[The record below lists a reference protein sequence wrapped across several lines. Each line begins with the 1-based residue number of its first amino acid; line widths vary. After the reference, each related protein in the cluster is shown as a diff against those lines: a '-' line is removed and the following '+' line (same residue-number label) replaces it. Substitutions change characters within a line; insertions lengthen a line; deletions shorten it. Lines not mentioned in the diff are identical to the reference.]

1 MFYRF
6 CVASCAWLLD
16 NLDVASDVRVKAGRS
31 RTDACDVALGGVH
44 AAVAA
49 IAGLA
54 AAWTAAGS
62 MGLFGHP
69 LRRVLTLALLA
80 AAVLISPLPAKWTKR
95 SLLGA
100 AATAAAVA
108 LMTASSLMVVNVA
121 ASVLVLAFLASLLS
135 GHDRSVV
142 LCASA
147 AATTL
152 VLYRLA
158 YTTIPIVW
166 TMAEAFS
173 GGAGKV
179 AGFISGRPLNVG
191 ATFAGLDFLVVMLA
205 LWATWVQQTGW
216 PRRGRALYA
225 PAAIFGGHLCYLI
238 ILSYVPDVLAAIPP
252 SDVQQGWSWAGLA
265 RKAVPWNLP
274 VLASVIHLSV
284 AACMFRWSALV
295 APATGGS
302 RRVPN
307 RSFRARRMLWSV
319 VLSAAVLLPLAASLQ
334 LSRPD
339 LQGKKIVFHEKGFL
353 NWLKPAHGS
362 YGRLSSGMYGMLPP
376 YLESFGAQVVISPDM
391 SEEDL
396 HDADAAV
403 LIFPDDPWADGQ
415 LERIWAFVRR
425 GGSLLV
431 LGEHTTRE
439 RDGTSR
445 FNDVL
450 EPTKMRVAFD
460 SATFAVGGWLQ
471 SYETI
476 VHPATVG
483 IPDDRNQLGV
493 VIGASVEAG
502 RRARP
507 IIVGRWGWSDIGDEG
522 SSRAM
527 MGNDLYDPGERL
539 GDILLAAEQ
548 PFGKGKI
555 VVFGDTSSLTNG
567 INVSSHVFT
576 SRLFTYLAGGSAR
589 ALARGRAA
597 LSMLLAVVI
606 VVLLIRYL
614 SAGVVTMVALCLSG
628 SFAVSVAMTSRAWL
642 VLPDGRRQSP
652 NNLAYIDACHLEA
665 HSGESWR
672 GDGVGGLVLTLM
684 RNGYITLSLPRVD
697 SESLGRAG
705 LLISIAPRRSFSHA
719 ERAAISEFV
728 TQGGNLIIIAGYDD
742 AGPSR
747 DLLSDFGFAIAADQH
762 DGREPVPM
770 GHFKSPYL
778 RSQEER
784 VYVRFHAAWPVTCDD
799 PAAQV
804 IAYGKDTLPVII
816 LRRVGAGKVVV
827 IGDTNFAAND
837 NLELEDG
844 QPFEGLRENADF
856 WRWFITLLRDEP
868 PWIPPAL
875 QGAGQGQEL
884 PASPAEP
891 AQEGT
896 P

>member
-1 MFYRF
+1 
-6 CVASCAWLLD
+6 
-16 NLDVASDVRVKAGRS
+16 
-31 RTDACDVALGGVH
+31 
-44 AAVAA
+44 
-49 IAGLA
+49 
-54 AAWTAAGS
+54 
-62 MGLFGHP
+62 MGLFAHP
-69 LRRVLTLALLA
+69 LQRVLTLALLA
-80 AAVLISPLPAKWTKR
+80 AVVLILPLPAKWTKR

-100 AATAAAVA
+100 SATAVAVV
-108 LMTASSLMVVNVA
+108 LMTASSLTVVNVT
-121 ASVLVLAFLASLLS
+121 ASVLVLAFLTSLLS
-135 GHDRSVV
+135 GRDRSVL

-147 AATTL
+147 AAMTL

-173 GGAGKV
+173 GGAGKL
-179 AGFISGRPLNVG
+179 AGIVSGRPLNVG

-205 LWATWVQQTGW
+205 LWATWVQQTEG
-216 PRRGRALYA
+216 PRWGRALYA

-238 ILSYVPDVLAAIPP
+238 ILSYVPDVVAAIPP
-252 SDVQQGWSWAGLA
+252 LDVQQGWSWAGLA

-274 VLASVIHLSV
+274 MLAGVTHLSV
-284 AACMFRWSALV
+284 AAAMFRWSAWA
-295 APATGGS
+295 APAAGGS
-302 RRVPN
+302 RRLVNP
-307 RSFRARRMLWSV
+307 SYRARRMLWAV
-319 VLSAAVLLPLAASLQ
+319 ILPAAVLLPLAASLH

-353 NWLKPAHGS
+353 NWLKPTHGS

-376 YLESFGAQVVISPDM
+376 YLESLGARVVISPEM

-445 FNDVL
+445 FNDAL
-450 EPTKMRVAFD
+450 EPTQMRVAFD

-493 VIGASVEAG
+493 VIGASVGAG

-576 SRLFTYLAGGSAR
+576 SRLFTYLVGGSAR
-589 ALARGRAA
+589 AIAWLRAA
-597 LSMLLAVVI
+597 LSLLLAIAI

-614 SAGVVTMVALCLSG
+614 SAGVVTMVALGLAG

-665 HSGESWR
+665 HGGESWR

-705 LLISIAPRRSFSHA
+705 LLVSIAPRRSFSHA
-719 ERAAISEFV
+719 ERTAVREFV
-728 TQGGNLIIIAGYDD
+728 TQGGNLIIIAG
-742 AGPSR
+742 
-747 DLLSDFGFAIAADQH
+747 
-762 DGREPVPM
+762 
-770 GHFKSPYL
+770 
-778 RSQEER
+778 
-784 VYVRFHAAWPVTCDD
+784 
-799 PAAQV
+799 
-804 IAYGKDTLPVII
+804 
-816 LRRVGAGKVVV
+816 
-827 IGDTNFAAND
+827 
-837 NLELEDG
+837 
-844 QPFEGLRENADF
+844 
-856 WRWFITLLRDEP
+856 
-868 PWIPPAL
+868 
-875 QGAGQGQEL
+875 
-884 PASPAEP
+884 
-891 AQEGT
+891 
-896 P
+896 

>member
-1 MFYRF
+1 M
-6 CVASCAWLLD
+6 
-16 NLDVASDVRVKAGRS
+16 RVKAGRS
-31 RTDACDVALGGVH
+31 RTDACAVAVGDVH
-44 AAVAA
+44 AVVAA
-49 IAGLA
+49 IVALA

-62 MGLFGHP
+62 MGLLGHP
-69 LRRVLTLALLA
+69 LRRVLSLALLA

-100 AATAAAVA
+100 AATMLAVA
-108 LMTASSLMVVNVA
+108 VVTASSLTVVNVT
-121 ASVLVLAFLASLLS
+121 ASVLVLAFLAWLS
-135 GHDRSVV
+135 SGRNRSV
-142 LCASA
+142 LSCASA

-173 GGAGKV
+173 RGAGKL
-179 AGFISGRPLNVG
+179 AGFVSGRPLNVG
-191 ATFAGLDFLVVMLA
+191 ATFAGLDFLVVMLVV
-205 LWATWVQQTGW
+205 WAAWVVQTGW

-238 ILSYVPDVLAAIPP
+238 ILAYVPDVLSAIPP
-252 SDVQQGWSWAGLA
+252 SDAQQGWSWAGLA

-274 VLASVIHLSV
+274 VLAAVIHLSV
-284 AACMFRWSALV
+284 AAAMFRWSALPLV
-295 APATGGS
+295 TAGSS
-302 RRVPN
+302 RRPV
-307 RSFRARRMLWSV
+307 SQSVRARRILWTV
-319 VLSAAVLLPLAASLQ
+319 VLPAAVLLPLIASLY

-339 LQGKKIVFHEKGFL
+339 LQGKKIVFYEKGFL
-353 NWLKPAHGS
+353 NWLKPTHGS

-376 YLESFGAQVVISPDM
+376 YLESLGARVVISPDM

-396 HDADAAV
+396 RDADAAV

-445 FNDVL
+445 FNDAL
-450 EPTKMRVAFD
+450 EPTQMRVAFD

-471 SYETI
+471 SYETMI
-476 VHPATVG
+476 HPATAG
-483 IPDDRNQLGV
+483 IPDDLNQLGV

-502 RRARP
+502 WRARP

-522 SSRAM
+522 SSQAM
-527 MGNDLYDPGERL
+527 MGNDRYNPGERL

-555 VVFGDTSSLTNG
+555 VAFGDTSSLTNG
-567 INVSSHVFT
+567 INVGSHVFT
-576 SRLFTYLAGGSAR
+576 SRLFTYLVGGSAR
-589 ALARGRAA
+589 ALAHLRAI
-597 LSMLLAVVI
+597 LGLLLAIVI

-614 SAGVVTMVALCLSG
+614 NPQGATMIALGLAG

-642 VLPDGRRQSP
+642 VLPDGRRHSP
-652 NNLAYIDACHLEA
+652 NNLAYIDASHVEA
-665 HSGESWR
+665 NSGESWR
-672 GDGVGGLVLTLM
+672 GDGIGGLVLTLM
-684 RNGYITLSLPRVD
+684 RNNYVTLSLPRVD
-697 SESLGRAG
+697 SQSLGRAG
-705 LLISIAPRRSFSHA
+705 LLLCIAPRRAFSRA
-719 ERAAISEFV
+719 ERAAVREFV

-747 DLLSDFGFAIAADQH
+747 ALLSDFGFTVGA
-762 DGREPVPM
+762 DGRDDREPAPM

-778 RSQEER
+778 RSQEQR

-804 IAYGKDTLPVII
+804 IAYGKDNLPVII
-816 LRRVGAGKVVV
+816 LRRVGAGKVAV

-837 NLELEDG
+837 NLEIEDG

-856 WRWFITLLRDEP
+856 WRWFITVLRDEP
-868 PWIPPAL
+868 AWIPPAL
-875 QGAGQGQEL
+875 GGAGQGQEV
-884 PASPAEP
+884 PTSPVEP

>member
-1 MFYRF
+1 MPTRF
-6 CVASCAWLLD
+6 CVASRACLPD
-16 NLDVASDVRVKAGRS
+16 NLDVASDVQVKAGRS
-31 RTDACDVALGGVH
+31 RTDACAVASGDVH
-44 AAVAA
+44 AALAA

-62 MGLFGHP
+62 MGLFAHP
-69 LRRVLTLALLA
+69 LQRVLTLALLA

-100 AATAAAVA
+100 AATAVAVV
-108 LMTASSLMVVNVA
+108 LVTASSLMVVNVA
-121 ASVLVLAFLASLLS
+121 APVLVLAFLASLLS
-135 GHDRSVV
+135 GRDRSI
-142 LCASA
+142 LLGASA

-173 GGAGKV
+173 RGAGKL
-179 AGFISGRPLNVG
+179 AGYVSGRPLNVG
-191 ATFAGLDFLVVMLA
+191 ASFAGLDFLLVMLV
-205 LWATWVQQTGW
+205 LWATWVVQAGW

-225 PAAIFGGHLCYLI
+225 LAAIFGGHLCYLI
-238 ILSYVPDVLAAIPP
+238 ILAYVPDVLAAIPP

-274 VLASVIHLSV
+274 MLAGATQMLI
-284 AACMFRWSALV
+284 AAAMFRWSAWV
-295 APATGGS
+295 APAAGGS

-307 RSFRARRMLWSV
+307 RSLRARRMLLTV
-319 VLSAAVLLPLAASLQ
+319 ILPATVLLPLIASLH

-353 NWLKPAHGS
+353 NWLKPTHGS

-376 YLESFGAQVVISPDM
+376 YLESFGARVVISPDM
-391 SEEDL
+391 SQEDL
-396 HDADAAV
+396 RDADAAV

-425 GGSLLV
+425 DGSLLV

-450 EPTKMRVAFD
+450 EPTQMRVAFD

-476 VHPATVG
+476 IHPATAG
-483 IPDDRNQLGV
+483 IPDDLNQLGV

-502 RRARP
+502 WRARP

-527 MGNDLYDPGERL
+527 MGNDRYDPGERL

-548 PFGKGKI
+548 PLGKGKI
-555 VVFGDTSSLTNG
+555 VAFGDTSSLTNG
-567 INVSSHVFT
+567 INVGSHVFT

-589 ALARGRAA
+589 AIAHLRAA
-597 LSMLLAVVI
+597 LGLLLAIVI

-614 SAGVVTMVALCLSG
+614 SPQAATMVALGLVG
-628 SFAVSVAMTSRAWL
+628 SFAISVAMTSRAWL

-652 NNLAYIDACHLEA
+652 NNLAYIDASHVEA
-665 HSGESWR
+665 NSGESWR

-684 RNGYITLSLPRVD
+684 RNNYITLSLPRVD

-719 ERAAISEFV
+719 ERATIREFV
-728 TQGGNLIIIAGYDD
+728 TQGGNLIMIAGYDD

-747 DLLSDFGFAIAADQH
+747 ELLSDFGFAIGADKY

-770 GHFKSPYL
+770 GYFKSPYL
-778 RSQEER
+778 RSQDQR

-804 IAYGKDTLPVII
+804 IAYGKDNLPVII

-837 NLELEDG
+837 NLEIEDG

-868 PWIPPAL
+868 VWIPPAL

-884 PASPAEP
+884 PASPTEP